1 MSKNEVIQQRMDTMA
16 EMSRVE
22 NRGRQEMLQLWEKT
36 VKQMADRDAD
46 FTELLKVRKMG
57 TNVHTLTW
65 ITSAYNQ
72 PFFPKRNTMSSYR
85 I

>member
-1 MSKNEVIQQRMDTMA
+1 MA

-57 TNVHTLTW
+57 TDIHTLT
-65 ITSAYNQ
+65 
-72 PFFPKRNTMSSYR
+72 
-85 I
+85 